1 MESIVHMLTTGWWE
15 ATKLYKN
22 YHKFVFLIRM
32 YNHHQQNL
40 TRDLTDSQKSL
51 QTIFRD
57 A

>member
-1 MESIVHMLTTGWWE
+1 MESIVLMLTTGWWE